1 MKNKTL
7 QIIEFIWIVALPLG
21 VMILIL
27 VGDKSPLALAILADI
42 ELFLKMVAAFL
53 GGMVMAVY
61 SLGWV
66 YLIMSKLG
74 LIKNIDDWLKGKIK

>member
-53 GGMVMAVY
+53 GDMVMAAY

-74 LIKNIDDWLKGKIK
+74 LIKKN

>member
-7 QIIEFIWIVALPLG
+7 QIVEFIWIVALPLG

-61 SLGWV
+61 SIGWV

-74 LIKNIDDWLKGKIK
+74 LIKNIDDWLKGFFK

>member
-27 VGDKSPLALAILADI
+27 VGDKSPLALKMLADI
-42 ELFLKMVAAFL
+42 ELFLKIEPDF
-53 GGMVMAVY
+53 VY
-61 SLGWV
+61 
-66 YLIMSKLG
+66 KL
-74 LIKNIDDWLKGKIK
+74 LDEKGKTLKDFNF

>member
-27 VGDKSPLALAILADI
+27 IGDKSPLALKVLADTAFFFI
-42 ELFLKMVAAFL
+42 MVAAFF

-74 LIKNIDDWLKGKIK
+74 LIKKTDDWLRWFFK

>member
-27 VGDKSPLALAILADI
+27 VGDKSPLALEILADI
-42 ELFLKMVAAFL
+42 ELFLKMVAAF
-53 GGMVMAVY
+53 
-61 SLGWV
+61 WV
-66 YLIMSKLG
+66 A
-74 LIKNIDDWLKGKIK
+74 W

>member
-7 QIIEFIWIVALPLG
+7 RIIEFIWIVALPLG

-27 VGDKSPLALAILADI
+27 VGDKSPLALKILADI

-53 GGMVMAVY
+53 GGMVMAAY
-61 SLGWV
+61 SIGWV

>member
-27 VGDKSPLALAILADI
+27 VGDKSPLALEMLADI

-53 GGMVMAVY
+53 GGMVMAAY
-61 SLGWV
+61 SIVWV

-74 LIKNIDDWLKGKIK
+74 LIKNIDD

>member
-21 VMILIL
+21 IMILIL
-27 VGDKSPLALAILADI
+27 VGDKSPLALKMLADI
-42 ELFLKMVAAFL
+42 ELFLKMIAAFL

-61 SLGWV
+61 SIGWV

-74 LIKNIDDWLKGKIK
+74 LIKKNDDWLKGFFK

>member
-21 VMILIL
+21 IMILIL
-27 VGDKSPLALAILADI
+27 VGDKSPLALKILADI
-42 ELFLKMVAAFL
+42 ELFLKMVAAFF
-53 GGMVMAVY
+53 GGMVMAAY
-61 SLGWV
+61 SIGWV

-74 LIKNIDDWLKGKIK
+74 LIKNIDDWLKGFFK

>member
-27 VGDKSPLALAILADI
+27 VGDKSPLALKMLADI
-42 ELFLKMVAAFL
+42 ELFLKMIAAFL
-53 GGMVMAVY
+53 GGMVMTAY
-61 SLGWV
+61 SIGWV

-74 LIKNIDDWLKGKIK
+74 LIKKTDDWLRWFFK